1 MHRALSRLT
10 DSVSHNGCNGQNRL
24 LIKLHPFALASINLL
39 SLFAAVRIIFND
51 FFKRSS
57 TISVYAVD
65 STATSFRS
73 KLLLCADNAL
83 NGQHS
88 SEMIIRRWNFIAAVS
103 KNQTHELVRC

>member
-51 FFKRSS
+51 FFQ
-57 TISVYAVD
+57 TIFD
-65 STATSFRS
+65 DFR
-73 KLLLCADNAL
+73 LRC
-83 NGQHS
+83 GFHS
-88 SEMIIRRWNFIAAVS
+88 DEFS
-103 KNQTHELVRC
+103 L